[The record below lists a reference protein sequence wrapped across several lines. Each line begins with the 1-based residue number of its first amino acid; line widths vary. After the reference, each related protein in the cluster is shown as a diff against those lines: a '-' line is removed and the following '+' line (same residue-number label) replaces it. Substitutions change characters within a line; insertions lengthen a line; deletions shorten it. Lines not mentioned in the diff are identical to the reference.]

1 MAAKDLWANIDS
13 YPGGTLSSMTGPACA
28 SATVTPSDSTDL
40 AIVTRAVY
48 VGADGSMKVTLL
60 DGSTP
65 TFLLLKAGTMLPLRV
80 TRIWATPTPCTS
92 IIALW

>member
-28 SATVTPSDSTDL
+28 SATVSPNDSTDL
-40 AIVTRAVY
+40 AIVTRAIY
-48 VGADGSMKVTLL
+48 VGADGNLKVTLL

-80 TRIWATPTPCTS
+80 ARVWATGTTS
-92 IIALW
+92 SGIIALW